1 MKRVSELIKELE
13 NYPIKGSF
21 SYSRNDTLS
30 QVCNIPT
37 RKDYS
42 GIYLFYDN
50 KNELIYVGISGREN
64 GNGEII
70 HRKDGLRGRF
80 LKGKQFGDRRS
91 KTLSLQ
97 MGIDGISRLDIKWFV
112 TYGEDRKDIP
122 RPIENKIIL
131 TFKEENNGNRP
142 KWNNRD

>member
-1 MKRVSELIKELE
+1 MKSVSELIMELE

-21 SYSRNDTLS
+21 IYAKNDTLS

-50 KNELIYVGISGREN
+50 KNELIYVGISGRE
-64 GNGEII
+64 GVNGEIT

-80 LKGKQFGDRRS
+80 LKGKQFEDRRS

-97 MGIDGISRLDIKWFV
+97 MEKDGITRLCIKWFV
-112 TYGEDRKDIP
+112 TYGDGMKDIP
-122 RPIENKIIL
+122 RSIEKKIIA
-131 TFKEENNGNRP
+131 TFKVESNGCRP
-142 KWNNRD
+142 KWNKRD